1 MLELGGNAAAI
12 IDEDADIDYTVDRLI
27 FGAFYQ
33 SGQSCIGVQRILVHD
48 RIYDSLKSKLV
59 EKASSLIAGDPKNE
73 KTFVGPMI
81 AESEA
86 CRLSSWIDEALD
98 AGGKLLCG
106 GKRDGAL
113 LEATILEDVPKSA
126 SVCTEEAFGPVAVLQ
141 KFSTWEQAIEMVN
154 DSKFGLQAG
163 VFTRGCLQDTAGLG

>member
-73 KTFVGPMI
+73 KTFVG
-81 AESEA
+81 
-86 CRLSSWIDEALD
+86 L
-98 AGGKLLCG
+98 
-106 GKRDGAL
+106 
-113 LEATILEDVPKSA
+113 
-126 SVCTEEAFGPVAVLQ
+126 
-141 KFSTWEQAIEMVN
+141 
-154 DSKFGLQAG
+154 
-163 VFTRGCLQDTAGLG
+163 